1 MLRLTIDEL
10 WRSQDPAGWREAKS
24 VYWQLVKPHLMATE
38 IALNDLDPAY
48 VRELDTEGWYAFL
61 LTQYFPWKY
70 TAPNR
75 LATTTAQLKT
85 YATKGNLEELF
96 QIKTDLFALDR
107 TDIRV
112 ALTLAKRIRGLGVAG
127 ASGLLALLFPAE
139 FGTIDQFAVKALRG
153 VLDLAEAEHL
163 ERMKPE
169 GLSVSDGVI
178 LIGVMRRKARELNCS
193 LATDYWTPRR
203 LDMVL
208 WTYGR

>member
-1 MLRLTIDEL
+1 
-10 WRSQDPAGWREAKS
+10 
-24 VYWQLVKPHLMATE
+24 MATE

-48 VRELDTEGWYAFL
+48 VRELNPEGWYAFL

-75 LATTTAQLKT
+75 LATTTARLKT
-85 YATKGNLEELF
+85 YATSGSVAELF
-96 QIKTDLFALDR
+96 QIKADLFVLDPA
-107 TDIRV
+107 DIRRG
-112 ALTLAKRIRGLGVAG
+112 LTLAKGVRGLGVAG

-139 FGTIDQFAVKALRG
+139 FGTVDQFAVKALRG
-153 VLDLAEAEHL
+153 ISGLEEEARL

-169 GLSVSDGVI
+169 GLSVDDGVV
-178 LIGVMRRKARELNCS
+178 LITIMRHKAHELNRA
-193 LATDYWTPRR
+193 LVTDYWTPRR